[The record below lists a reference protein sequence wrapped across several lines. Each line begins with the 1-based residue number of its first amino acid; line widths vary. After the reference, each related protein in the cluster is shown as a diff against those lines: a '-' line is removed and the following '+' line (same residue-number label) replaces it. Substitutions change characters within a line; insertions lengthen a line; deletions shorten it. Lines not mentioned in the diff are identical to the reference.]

1 MGVTISYRGSIADL
15 DRIEDFEDR
24 TLDLALEL
32 GGQATVWRTAN
43 DNDPRR
49 MVRGV
54 MLDLYPGQ
62 ETISLLVSPEGW
74 LVNLFE
80 IEDAELGKI
89 DEPSWCFVKTQYGPV
104 EGHVALVELLTVL
117 KREFFPNLEVHDEG
131 EYWEA
136 RDLAAL
142 TAKFGFLQSAVDG
155 MAAGLQR
162 FGLSGEAAEDREIL
176 LARIERI
183 AKLVRR
189 TLSRPAEHPLVHWD
203 DEDDERSSFE
213 ADADDDELKWDDLFK
228 ENRRRQEHIH
238 RAIEEHLAQGDDTD
252 EAFDAAMNEETAFGL
267 PEELPEDSPEA
278 SDGWRGELHVEE
290 AEDDEPWRKSLDKL
304 PEEDELSE
312 DDDEP
317 FGEPR
322 HPLQRLAW
330 DLMLRLYKLCE
341 NKAAST
347 GSHRDILLR
356 GAGEISGGLAQALGG
371 DDDWTPPAGLAMV
384 QLKRA
389 LRGAAFASGALFPLR
404 TDGTLDQASFQ
415 ELHDTLEK
423 LQEGIYAE
431 LLRLRGRR
439 DEEF

>member
-1 MGVTISYRGSIADL
+1 MGITISYRGSIADL
-15 DRIEDFEDR
+15 DRIVDFEDR
-24 TLDLALEL
+24 VLDLALEL

-43 DNDPRR
+43 DNNPTR
-49 MVRGV
+49 MVRGI

-62 ETISLLVSPEGW
+62 ETTSLLVSPEGW

-89 DEPSWCFVKTQYGPV
+89 DKPSWCFVKTQFGPV

-117 KREFFPNLEVHDEG
+117 KREFFPDLEVRDEG
-131 EYWEA
+131 GYWEA

-142 TAKFGFLQSAVDG
+142 TAKFEFLQSAVDG

-183 AKLVRR
+183 AKLVHR

-203 DEDDERSSFE
+203 EEDDEPLGFE
-213 ADADDDELKWDDLFK
+213 ADVDDDELKWDDLFR

-238 RAIEEHLAQGDDTD
+238 RAIEEHLAQGDDTK

-267 PEELPEDSPEA
+267 PEDSPE
-278 SDGWRGELHVEE
+278 STPFGTWKGEFEAEE
-290 AEDDEPWRKSLDKL
+290 AEENEPWRKSLDEL
-304 PEEDELSE
+304 PENNGPLEDE
-312 DDDEP
+312 DEP
-317 FGEPR
+317 FGKPR
-322 HPLQRLAW
+322 HPLQQLAW
-330 DLMLRLYKLCE
+330 DLMLRLYKLLE
-341 NKAAST
+341 NTATSAE
-347 GSHRDILLR
+347 SHRGVLLH

-371 DDDWTPPAGLAMV
+371 DDDWEPPAGLAMV

-389 LRGAAFASGALFPLR
+389 LRGAAFASGALYPLR

-415 ELHDTLEK
+415 ELHDLLEK

-439 DEEF
+439 DEEI